1 MLHYAEKK
9 KIDLTLRSVF
19 VTSRPEFDE
28 VLGRMRDRM
37 QVSGYAQSTL
47 ISYIRAVRDLM
58 ESYGRVPEEL
68 SEPEVIAHLNG
79 RREQGRLS
87 PSALN
92 THIFGVL
99 YYYRE
104 VAKDQGMKLDIP
116 NPGRSKTIGDILTET
131 EVRAL
136 LAACHYP
143 KQRAVLHLLYDTG
156 VRANEVARLRLGDF
170 DRKNRILYIRF
181 GKGGKHRVVPYGARV
196 REVLTEYF
204 RHAKP
209 TDWLFEGNEAG
220 QPISVK
226 AVQYMVREAH
236 DRTPIR
242 KAVHPHTIR
251 HTFAVHYLNNGGSLT
266 RLQQLLG
273 HAHLSTTLLY
283 LRYAA
288 IPLREVATP
297 LDHLSGLVVQ

>member
-1 MLHYAEKK
+1 M
-9 KIDLTLRSVF
+9 F
-19 VTSRPEFDE
+19 VTSRPEFDDA
-28 VLGRMRDRM
+28 LGRMRDRM
-37 QVSGYAQSTL
+37 QISGYAQSTV

-58 ESYGRVPEEL
+58 EACGRVPEEL
-68 SEPEVIAHLNG
+68 TEEEVIAHLNG
-79 RREQGRLS
+79 HREKRRLS

-104 VAKDQGMKLDIP
+104 VVKDQGIRIDIP

-156 VRANEVARLRLGDF
+156 LRAREVSNLRLGDF
-170 DRKNRILYIRF
+170 DKKNKTLCVRY
-181 GKGGKHRVVPYGARV
+181 GKGGKHRMVPYGAAVAEELRA
-196 REVLTEYF
+196 YYQQ
-204 RHAKP
+204 AQP

-220 QPISVK
+220 QPMSVK

-242 KAVHPHTIR
+242 KSVHPHTIR

-283 LRYAA
+283 LRYAS

-297 LDHLSGLVVQ
+297 LDYLTDRVSQ